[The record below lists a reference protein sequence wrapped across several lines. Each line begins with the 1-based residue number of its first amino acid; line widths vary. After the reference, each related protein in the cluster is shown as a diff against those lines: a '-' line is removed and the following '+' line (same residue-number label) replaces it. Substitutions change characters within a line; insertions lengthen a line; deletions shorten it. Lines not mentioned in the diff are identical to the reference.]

1 MMVLQFIA
9 GMISCIGFAF
19 LFNCPKKAICQA
31 SVAGGLGW
39 IAYAFCLEYLAVN
52 TVVATLIGTLVL
64 STSSSKSAKSI
75 F

>member
-31 SVAGGLGW
+31 AIAGGLGW
-39 IAYAFCLEYLAVN
+39 IAYAFCIEYLLLN
-52 TVVATLIGTLVL
+52 TV
-64 STSSSKSAKSI
+64 
-75 F
+75 